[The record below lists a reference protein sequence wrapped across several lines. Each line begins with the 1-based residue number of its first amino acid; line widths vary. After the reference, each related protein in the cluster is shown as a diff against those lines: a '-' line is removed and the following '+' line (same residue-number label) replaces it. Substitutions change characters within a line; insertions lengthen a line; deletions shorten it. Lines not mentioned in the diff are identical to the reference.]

1 MKNFPINID
10 GKEYWIARNVAV
22 SCFVFT
28 KINKEWCVLANKR
41 GNKTPDFQGFWN
53 CPCGYLDFD
62 ETTEQA
68 AKREVFEETGIE
80 LSYVKFWE
88 FDDNPNSNL
97 QNITFRY
104 YSFVYNSN
112 FNLNTNAKSRGG
124 EDGEVSEIKWIPIKN
139 INEYDWAFGHDKLI
153 NNLVYKLE
161 LYE

>member
-1 MKNFPINID
+1 MKNFSTIID

-28 KINKEWCVLANKR
+28 LINKEWHILANKR
-41 GNKTPDFQGFWN
+41 GDKTPDYQGLWN

-68 AKREVFEETGIE
+68 AKREVFEETGVE
-80 LSYVKFWE
+80 LSYVKFWG
-88 FDDNPNSNL
+88 FDDNPKSNL

-104 YSFVYNSN
+104 YSFVYNSD
-112 FNLNTNAKSRGG
+112 LKLDTNAEKRGG
-124 EDGEVSEIKWIPIKN
+124 ESGEVSEIQWIPIKN
-139 INEYDWAFGHDKLI
+139 INNYKWAFDHDKLI

-161 LYE
+161 LYG